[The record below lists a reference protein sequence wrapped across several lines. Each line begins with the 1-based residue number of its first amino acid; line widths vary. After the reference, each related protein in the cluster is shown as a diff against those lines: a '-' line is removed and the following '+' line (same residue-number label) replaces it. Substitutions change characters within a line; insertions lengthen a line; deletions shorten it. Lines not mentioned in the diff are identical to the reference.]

1 MDTIYF
7 INTYED
13 FHANGTNRSYW
24 SKFFKSLSK
33 ELNEKNKMRLYSSFN
48 ENMPIY
54 EFYSEVKERFVRIMQ
69 YNPKNEIVVSEK
81 YSANRFYTAWIDE
94 RALHIN
100 EQVVQKPE
108 LVVCL
113 LMTARNIDRAERL
126 IRSWLLGEDE
136 MTRKEIIKIY
146 ADQESID
153 KESE

>member
-94 RALHIN
+94 RALHIK

-136 MTRKEIIKIY
+136 MTKKEIIKIY
-146 ADQESID
+146 ADQENMD

>member
-33 ELNEKNKMRLYSSFN
+33 ELNEKNKMKLYSSFN

-94 RALHIN
+94 RALHIK

-136 MTRKEIIKIY
+136 MTKKEMIKIY
-146 ADQESID
+146 ADQEIMD

>member
-33 ELNEKNKMRLYSSFN
+33 ELNEKNKMKLYSSFN

-94 RALHIN
+94 RALHIK

-136 MTRKEIIKIY
+136 MTKKEIIKIY
-146 ADQESID
+146 AYQENMD

>member
-33 ELNEKNKMRLYSSFN
+33 ELNEKNKMKLYSSFN

-94 RALHIN
+94 RALHIK

-136 MTRKEIIKIY
+136 MTKKEIIKIY
-146 ADQESID
+146 ADQENID

>member
-33 ELNEKNKMRLYSSFN
+33 ELNEKNKMKLYSSFN

-94 RALHIN
+94 RALHIK

-136 MTRKEIIKIY
+136 MTRLFSATRY
-146 ADQESID
+146 LNSW
-153 KESE
+153 SENAL

>member
-33 ELNEKNKMRLYSSFN
+33 ELNEKNKMKLYSSFN

-94 RALHIN
+94 RALHIK

-136 MTRKEIIKIY
+136 MTKKEIIKIY
-146 ADQESID
+146 ADQENMD